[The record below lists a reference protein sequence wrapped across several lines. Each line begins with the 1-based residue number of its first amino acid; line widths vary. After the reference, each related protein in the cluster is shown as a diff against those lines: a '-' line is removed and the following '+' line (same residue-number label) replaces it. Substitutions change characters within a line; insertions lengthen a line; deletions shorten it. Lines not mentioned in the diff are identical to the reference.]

1 MSKSILI
8 TGASKGFGFELAK
21 RMLEDGN
28 KVFCAARSL
37 EKMQALK
44 DLGATVI
51 YLDANDPKSVEECAK
66 QVLQEGGVDILV
78 NNAGFGLYGPVETVP
93 PEAAREQMEVN
104 LFAPARLAQL
114 LLPDMRK
121 RGEGR
126 IINISSVAGRVYSPM
141 SAWYCASKFSLEGL
155 SDCLRVEL
163 KPFNIKV
170 VLIEPG
176 PAKTDWP
183 AGAKSSLLK
192 YSQGTAYENFGEKSL
207 KLLNTATDG
216 ALASEPEEVVEKIIK
231 AIYAKNPKARYLC
244 GKMTRLSVLSK
255 SLLGNRLFD
264 KVMLSQL
271 K

>member
-1 MSKSILI
+1 
-8 TGASKGFGFELAK
+8 
-21 RMLEDGN
+21 
-28 KVFCAARSL
+28 
-37 EKMQALK
+37 
-44 DLGATVI
+44 
-51 YLDANDPKSVEECAK
+51 
-66 QVLQEGGVDILV
+66 
-78 NNAGFGLYGPVETVP
+78 
-93 PEAAREQMEVN
+93 
-104 LFAPARLAQL
+104 
-114 LLPDMRK
+114 
-121 RGEGR
+121 
-126 IINISSVAGRVYSPM
+126 M